1 VQTKSDPLDHY
12 ANLPFSHHHHHHHYS
27 NHHAYHDNHPPQLVS
42 RESTDCL
49 SAYAKS
55 VTVAAAASLY
65 SAHHPSLLSSSGSG
79 GGVCLNESHNSL
91 NDSRLCCSH
100 NSKSKSNERLS
111 IFSKSHPDLSK
122 LDEQM
127 LDDSFDSHPSSSSSS
142 THAHSRPLLHHRLDA
157 PSSQQ
162 QLYMNAMQLEGQKF
176 SPLDMIKAENTFL
189 KSELEAC
196 LKKVSKL
203 QKFEQEIQK
212 VHQMYEDLMQSSEKK
227 EKLERAVRF
236 KLEIEIKRLQQ
247 LNGGLKKQMNVAWLS
262 ATNQSGGGGG
272 MSDSANEAVKEEL
285 QKTDMLIGQLLGQ
298 NKELAN
304 VKERQDIELQAQRL
318 TLEEQRKHIEIL
330 DSALMNAQNN
340 VIALEANLRKKM
352 AYEERASHLQKALA
366 NLQLA
371 SERRLQMEKRTRN
384 QLEQEIEMLK
394 SGGNSKHAN
403 GSAMSGNS
411 NSLGSEMELESIKKL
426 LRDYEEK
433 IISLEGEVSKWEQK
447 YLEENTMRQIE
458 VNAASVPKD
467 AKIAALEKTSQQT
480 ERLIAEARSERL
492 KHMDELH
499 EASKRTAELEAKSK
513 DLESKLAEKDA
524 MIKVSDLPSNRH
536 TTLISQFS
544 LHEWIRFFSNTQWT
558 ETRYCNSRSLHN
570 DPRLVVTH
578 ARSARWDW

>member
-1 VQTKSDPLDHY
+1 MNVRQ
-12 ANLPFSHHHHHHHYS
+12 
-27 NHHAYHDNHPPQLVS
+27 
-42 RESTDCL
+42 
-49 SAYAKS
+49 
-55 VTVAAAASLY
+55 AS
-65 SAHHPSLLSSSGSG
+65 P
-79 GGVCLNESHNSL
+79 
-91 NDSRLCCSH
+91 
-100 NSKSKSNERLS
+100 
-111 IFSKSHPDLSK
+111 
-122 LDEQM
+122 
-127 LDDSFDSHPSSSSSS
+127 
-142 THAHSRPLLHHRLDA
+142 
-157 PSSQQ
+157 Q
-162 QLYMNAMQLEGQKF
+162 QLYMNAMQLEAQKF
-176 SPLDMIKAENTFL
+176 TPLDMIKAENTFL

-227 EKLERAVRF
+227 EKLERAVRY

-247 LNGGLKKQMNVAWLS
+247 LNSSLKEQVNVALMSSSSSSGIGAES
-262 ATNQSGGGGG
+262 AAT
-272 MSDSANEAVKEEL
+272 DAVKEEL
-285 QKTDMLIGQLLGQ
+285 QKTDILIGQLLNQ
-298 NKELAN
+298 NKELAS

-340 VIALEANLRKKM
+340 VIALEANLRKKT
-352 AYEERASHLQKALA
+352 AYEERATHLQKALA

-371 SERRLQMEKRTRN
+371 SERRLQMEKRART

-394 SGGNSKHAN
+394 IAANSKHGN
-403 GSAMSGNS
+403 GLGGPGLTGSMVGNEV
-411 NSLGSEMELESIKKL
+411 EMESLKKL
-426 LRDYEEK
+426 LREYEEK

-480 ERLIAEARSERL
+480 ERLIAEARNERL

-524 MIKVSDLPSNRH
+524 MIKVRILFIMTVVVFLLILVIYVLRSGSA
-536 TTLISQFS
+536 TTFDGSRYGPTTIYTGSTIDAGSAHSFS
-544 LHEWIRFFSNTQWT
+544 
-558 ETRYCNSRSLHN
+558 
-570 DPRLVVTH
+570 
-578 ARSARWDW
+578 